1 MSRAAKTLEKV
12 LRGNADANIAFDDLT
27 GLLRALGFSERVK
40 GSHHIF
46 TRGDVTAIVN
56 LQPKDGKAKAYQ
68 VKQVR
73 ELLIE
78 NGLADD
84 PDDEDATG
92 EEDADDA

>member
-1 MSRAAKTLEKV
+1 M
-12 LRGNADANIAFDDLT
+12 
-27 GLLRALGFSERVK
+27 LRALGFAERVK

-46 TRGDVTAIVN
+46 TRNDVTAIVN

-73 ELLIE
+73 DLLVD

-84 PDDEDATG
+84 PDDADNTAEDSR
-92 EEDADDA
+92 DA